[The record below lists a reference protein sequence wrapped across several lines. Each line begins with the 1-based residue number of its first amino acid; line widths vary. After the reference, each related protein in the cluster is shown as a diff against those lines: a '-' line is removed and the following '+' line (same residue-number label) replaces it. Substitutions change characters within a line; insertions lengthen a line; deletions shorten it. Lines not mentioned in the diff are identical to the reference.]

1 MLNTRGLP
9 WLVYWIGNFAF
20 DFLIYNINLLILANI
35 VAPALVT
42 SIGWFTLFKLGI
54 GMILF
59 AYSFSFVFDKVKTAS
74 VWFSLINIVFGIV
87 IMSIIF
93 VSKTTFL
100 KYFTFL
106 KFLYPYFDLTAIIIF
121 QNQNLTDENMADF
134 INIDKP
140 EQ

>member
-1 MLNTRGLP
+1 
-9 WLVYWIGNFAF
+9 
-20 DFLIYNINLLILANI
+20 
-35 VAPALVT
+35 
-42 SIGWFTLFKLGI
+42 
-54 GMILF
+54 MILF